1 MYGPAAVKKLQI
13 QPFNKLQITCYR
25 GRSDEA
31 VLEGGQKKSV
41 LQIGQV
47 ITSMGIG
54 DFSVSLSLSKVAKL
68 M

>member
-1 MYGPAAVKKLQI
+1 
-13 QPFNKLQITCYR
+13 
-25 GRSDEA
+25 
-31 VLEGGQKKSV
+31 LEGGQKKSV